1 MFDWNTGCTNFSLLC
16 LIYVYLQMSANM
28 SEIPLHSVVCIL
40 VLPFGS
46 ELDASVNYHLQC
58 LHCVHPWEKGAWVT
72 FSKMRFLLLCI
83 HYIYL
88 HIQILWLGVVIGT
101 LPMKYSML
109 KSLPENVGIR
119 EENGSSMFSVIM
131 PMTCHY
137 L

>member
-1 MFDWNTGCTNFSLLC
+1 MPINLFLHVLMQCFVCCDQIHELHQVSFYTNLCNT
-16 LIYVYLQMSANM
+16 
-28 SEIPLHSVVCIL
+28 
-40 VLPFGS
+40 
-46 ELDASVNYHLQC
+46 
-58 LHCVHPWEKGAWVT
+58 EKGAWVT

-88 HIQILWLGVVIGT
+88 HIQILWLGVVIRT

-119 EENGSSMFSVIM
+119 GKNGSRMFSVVM
-131 PMTCHY
+131 HMTCHY